1 MIFAIGDLH
10 LDHSGE
16 KPMDI
21 FGDRWIGHE
30 KKIVDNW
37 KEQVKEGDLVLI
49 PGDVSW
55 GLRLADAEPDL
66 RLIDSLP
73 GEKLIIKGNHDY
85 WWESMS
91 KLDGLGLRTIRFMR
105 NTAERYNN
113 VGIAGTRGWMS
124 RDSEGFSEGDEKIF
138 KRELA
143 RLESSLLAIDREC
156 TTRIVMIHYPPFDNK
171 LRPNEFID
179 IMNKY
184 KVDICI
190 YGHLHAEGHKYS
202 VEGSLDGMELHLVS
216 SDYLE
221 FRLKQILEVDN
232 ENITCR

>member
-10 LDHSGE
+10 LDHSGQ

-30 KKIVDNW
+30 KKIVENW
-37 KEQVKEGDLVLI
+37 KEQVGDEDLVLI

-55 GLRLADAEPDL
+55 GLRLEDAVPDL

-73 GEKLIIKGNHDY
+73 GKKLIVKGNHDY

-91 KLDGLGLRTIRFMR
+91 KLDALSLRSIRFMR
-105 NTAERYNN
+105 NTAENYYN

-124 RDSEGFSEGDEKIF
+124 RDSEGFDEGDEKIY

-143 RLESSLLAIDREC
+143 RLETSILAIDKSC
-156 TTRIVMIHYPPFDNK
+156 STRIVMLHYPPFDNK

-179 IMNKY
+179 IMRKY
-184 KVDICI
+184 NVDICI

-202 VEGSLDGMELHLVS
+202 VEGDLEGLTLHLVS
-216 SDYLE
+216 SDYLG
-221 FRLKQILEVDN
+221 FKLKPILEVGN
-232 ENITCR
+232 ENNFD